1 MAKINDCL
9 YQQRVLY
16 HMIPPFFKK
25 QSATISTGSGVM
37 RNDEELTRE
46 SGDERVLVPTLP
58 QQSCQHVIEQRI

>member
-1 MAKINDCL
+1 MTVFTSKEFYITWFL
-9 YQQRVLY
+9 
-16 HMIPPFFKK
+16 PFFKK

-37 RNDEELTRE
+37 RYDEKLTRE